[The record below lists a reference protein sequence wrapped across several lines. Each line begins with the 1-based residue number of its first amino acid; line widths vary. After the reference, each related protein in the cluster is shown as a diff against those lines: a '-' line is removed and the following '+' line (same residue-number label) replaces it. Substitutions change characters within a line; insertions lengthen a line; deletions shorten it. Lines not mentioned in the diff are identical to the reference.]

1 MAIELQ
7 PVPPIRDLSKP
18 QDVRRLMEHLNAIQ
32 VQIGRISDN
41 ADAPDTPTAIAV
53 RQGAGKTVEIVATF
67 AEPPFPWTAELWR
80 NTANDVTTA
89 TKIDTKAAHGFHDVN
104 VTYASTYYY
113 WVRTVGLNGTNYS
126 GWSPSSSH
134 SITVSRV
141 VTNDIGQSQVTQ
153 GELADLIIATSK
165 IIGQAVTTDKRQYY
179 STVSQSVSVPAN
191 DAGTYTFTHNL
202 GVKAAFAVRLTGSW
216 PGTSAATQYDNTNT
230 TLGINIWNGHPS
242 MAISGTFYVDYW

>member
-53 RQGAGKTVEIVATF
+53 RQAAGKTVEIVATF

-80 NTANDVTTA
+80 NTTNDVTTA
-89 TKIDTKAAHGFHDVN
+89 TKIDAKAAHGFHDVN
-104 VTYASTYYY
+104 VTYTSTYYY
-113 WVRTVGLNGTNYS
+113 WVRTVGLNGVNYS

-141 VTNDIGQSQVTQ
+141 VTNDIGSAQVTNSEMANDSVTT
-153 GELADLIIATSK
+153 GK
-165 IIGQAVTTDKRQYY
+165 IVQEAVTGLKRQQYD
-179 STVSQSVSVPAN
+179 TVSQSIAVAAN

-202 GVKAAFAVRLTGSW
+202 GKKVSFAIRLTGSW
-216 PGTSAATQYDNTNT
+216 PGKSAATQYDNTNT
-230 TLGINIWNGHPS
+230 ILGMNVWNGHATD
-242 MAISGTFYVDYW
+242 AISGTMYLDYW